1 MAQLLPTRQTKPT
14 SLDEIARHVVRPAG
28 IVSTG
33 WPAVRD
39 KCASFGVEFDDWQ
52 TEAGRLILAKRADG
66 IYACSIGGAVM
77 SIPRQVGKTYF
88 VGATVFALCLLTP
101 NTTALWTAHRL
112 RTGNETFA
120 KMKSFAERKLVA
132 PYVQQIYVGS
142 GTGEIVFTNGS
153 RILFGARERGFG
165 RGFDDVDI
173 EVFDEAQ
180 ILGENAIDDMLPA
193 TNTAA
198 NPLLFFIGTPPKPKD
213 PSEVYTRKRDEAL
226 SGADTDTMYLEFSA
240 DPDCADPSDR
250 DQWAKANPSYP
261 NRTPAAAM
269 ARMQKNLT
277 VESFLREALG
287 IWDVVDTVGAGPIPL
302 AAWELLTDATSTPTG
317 DGVRWALDVSIDDR
331 EYSTFC
337 LAGPRSDG
345 LVHVEMTAAL
355 KGINPV
361 AIALRAKEMQ
371 DKLGGI
377 PLTIGVSS
385 PADSLVA
392 GLVAAGVVV
401 DRMKPGEQAL
411 AFTSFCDATRGVSPT
426 IRHRGEPVLRKAV
439 TGARTKPWADGGE
452 TLTRR
457 GSVGD
462 VSPFSAALMAFGRL
476 GTVEAPK
483 TAAAH
488 VVFA

>member
-14 SLDEIARHVVRPAG
+14 SLDDIARHVVRPSG

-39 KCASFGVEFDDWQ
+39 KCSSFGVTFDDWQ

-101 NTTALWTAHRL
+101 GYKVLWTAHQLRL
-112 RTGNETFA
+112 ANETFA
-120 KMKSFAERKLVA
+120 KLRAFSQGKAVA
-132 PYVQQIYVGS
+132 PYVKQIYVGS

-153 RILFGARERGFG
+153 RILFGARSQGFG
-165 RGFDDVDI
+165 LGFDEVDC

-180 ILGENAIDDMLPA
+180 RLNETALDDMLPA
-193 TNTAA
+193 MNASPNA
-198 NPLLFFIGTPPKPKD
+198 LALFIGTPPRPKD
-213 PSEVYTRKRDEAL
+213 VSEVYTRKRTDCLA
-226 SGADTDTMYLEFSA
+226 GTDADTVYIEFSA
-240 DPDCADPSDR
+240 DDDANPDDVE
-250 DQWAKANPSYP
+250 QWAKANPSYP
-261 NRTPAAAM
+261 TRTNATSIR
-269 ARMQKNLT
+269 RMRKNLT

-287 IWDVVDTVGAGPIPL
+287 IWDAVDTVGAGPIPL
-302 AAWELLTDATSTPTG
+302 AAWDLLTDATSTPTG
-317 DGVRWALDVSIDDR
+317 DGVRWALDVAHDR
-331 EYSTFC
+331 RWSTFG

-345 LVHVEMTAAL
+345 NIHVEMTAAL
-355 KGINPV
+355 PGVNSV
-361 AIALRAKEMQ
+361 AIAARAKEMQ

-377 PLTIGVSS
+377 PLTIGVST
-385 PADSLVA
+385 PAHSLVDD
-392 GLVAAGVVV
+392 LEAAGVTV
-401 DRMKPGEQAL
+401 DLMKPGEQAL
-411 AFTSFCDATRGVSPT
+411 AFASFCDQVSGVAPT
-426 IRHRGEPVLRKAV
+426 IRHRGEPLLAKAV
-439 TGARTKPWADGGE
+439 AFARTKPWADGGE

>member
-287 IWDVVDTVGAGPIPL
+287 IWDAVDTVGAGPIPL
-302 AAWELLTDATSTPTG
+302 AAWELLTEATSTPTG
-317 DGVRWALDVSIDDR
+317 TGVRWALDVAHDR
-331 EYSTFC
+331 RWSTFG

-345 LVHVEMTAAL
+345 NIHVEMTAAL
-355 KGINPV
+355 PGVNSV
-361 AIALRAKEMQ
+361 AIAARAKEMQ

-377 PLTIGVSS
+377 PLTIGVST
-385 PADSLVA
+385 PAHSLVDD
-392 GLVAAGVVV
+392 LEAAGVTV
-401 DRMKPGEQAL
+401 DLMKPGEQAL
-411 AFTSFCDATRGVSPT
+411 AFASFCDQVSGVAPT
-426 IRHRGEPVLRKAV
+426 IRHRGEPLLAKAV
-439 TGARTKPWADGGE
+439 AFARTKPWADGGE

>member
-1 MAQLLPTRQTKPT
+1 MSPPIRQTKPT
-14 SLDEIARHVVRPAG
+14 SLDDIARHVVRPAG

-39 KCASFGVEFDDWQ
+39 KCSSFGVTFDDWQ
-52 TEAGRLILAKRADG
+52 TEAGRLVLAKRADG

-101 NTTALWTAHRL
+101 GTTALWTAHRL

-132 PYVQQIYVGS
+132 PHVQQIYVGS

-213 PSEVYTRKRDEAL
+213 PSEVYTRKRAEAI
-226 SGADTDTMYLEFSA
+226 SGADTDTVYLEFSA
-240 DPDCADPSDR
+240 DDDADPNDR

-261 NRTPAAAM
+261 NRTPASAM

-287 IWDVVDTVGAGPIPL
+287 IWDAVDTVAAGPIDL
-302 AAWELLTDATSTPTG
+302 AAWELLTDAASTPTG
-317 DGVRWALDVSIDDR
+317 DGVRWALDVAHDR
-331 EYSTFC
+331 KWSTFC
-337 LAGPRSDG
+337 LAGPRGDG
-345 LVHVEMTAAL
+345 LIHVEMTAAQP
-355 KGINPV
+355 GTAWV
-361 AIALRAKEMQ
+361 AARAKEMQ
-371 DKLGGI
+371 DKLGGV
-377 PLTIGVSS
+377 PLTVGVSS
-385 PADSLVA
+385 PAQSLIPA
-392 GLVAAGVVV
+392 LVEAGVVV
-401 DRMKPGEQAL
+401 DEMKPGEQAL
-411 AFTSFCDATRGVSPT
+411 AFASFCDATDGVSPK
-426 IRHRGEPVLRKAV
+426 IRHRGEPALRKAV
-439 TGARTKPWADGGE
+439 TGARTKPWTDGGE
-452 TLTRR
+452 TLPRR

-476 GTVEAPK
+476 GTVEPTK
-483 TAAAH
+483 TAEAH

>member
-1 MAQLLPTRQTKPT
+1 MAQLLQTRQTKPT
-14 SLDEIARHVVRPAG
+14 SLDEIARHVVRPSG

-88 VGATVFALCLLTP
+88 VGSTVFALCLLTP
-101 NTTALWTAHRL
+101 NTTVLWTAHQLRL
-112 RTGNETFA
+112 ANETFGKMQAFA
-120 KMKSFAERKLVA
+120 KRKLVA
-132 PYVQQIYVGS
+132 PHVKQVYVGS
-142 GTGEIVFTNGS
+142 GTGEIVFVNGS
-153 RILFGARERGFG
+153 RILFGARSQGFG
-165 RGFDDVDI
+165 LGFDEVDI

-180 ILGENAIDDMLPA
+180 RLNDTALDDMLPA
-193 TNTAA
+193 MNASPNA
-198 NPLLFFIGTPPKPKD
+198 LAFFIGTPPRPKD
-213 PSEVYTRKRDEAL
+213 VSEVFTRKRNDCIAGTDE
-226 SGADTDTMYLEFSA
+226 DTVLIEFSA
-240 DPDCADPSDR
+240 DDDADPD
-250 DQWAKANPSYP
+250 DVEQWTKANPSFP
-261 NRTPAAAM
+261 GRTNATSM
-269 ARMQKNLT
+269 RRMRKNLT

-287 IWDVVDTVGAGPIPL
+287 IWDAVDTVGAGPIPL
-302 AAWELLTDATSTPTG
+302 AAWELLTDAASTPTG
-317 DGVRWALDVSIDDR
+317 DGVRWALDVAHDR
-331 EYSTFC
+331 RWSTFG

-345 LVHVEMTAAL
+345 NIHVEMTAAL
-355 KGINPV
+355 PGVNSV
-361 AIALRAKEMQ
+361 AIAARAKEMQ

-377 PLTIGVSS
+377 PLTIGVST
-385 PADSLVA
+385 PAHSLVDD
-392 GLVAAGVVV
+392 LEAAGVIV
-401 DRMKPGEQAL
+401 DLMKPGEQAL
-411 AFTSFCDATRGVSPT
+411 AFASFCDQVSGVAPT
-426 IRHRGEPVLRKAV
+426 LRHRGEPLLAKAV
-439 TGARTKPWADGGE
+439 AFARTKPWADGGE

-483 TAAAH
+483 TAAPH